1 LICENS
7 RNIYNNN
14 MDHRCNGDSDSQRCE
29 SKQSC
34 VASFSSSFE
43 VYAAVGG
50 DPDTD
55 QVDALFIEAS
65 KAVLNIEDEK
75 PQSSRRRSRRSSLEK
90 TKKRLTTNVDV
101 IDCEKMDLYFS
112 SDDGIRCFSIVVN
125 IRVTSVT
132 GDHESAS
139 TTADNLA
146 LAGGLAVTNG
156 EFAEVVKN
164 IESPIEVLIMEMA
177 PESSTRDV
185 DDDDY
190 DSYDDYSP
198 IRESFSGSFSS
209 DDNDSD
215 GINNS
220 DDEVDVNDDEGG
232 DDLDFYDECNAS
244 VECDD
249 ALVESEIFEESET
262 DINDLSSSMSYFDEF
277 LEVSYRQYLQ
287 DLNRKEVLAKINL
300 SPNTVAD
307 FPSESSDD
315 SPLPITPPYTD
326 EEGSKTRS
334 ERKIKFDPVVRV
346 RNHLSRHDM
355 TPSEVFSYWIG
366 ADESLTNEE
375 RDKMLKVLTDKWTHK
390 KEQEYKEQE
399 ASDISKALLIPVLP
413 GMQQLRDFNES
424 FTYTISVED

>member
-1 LICENS
+1 
-7 RNIYNNN
+7 

-50 DPDTD
+50 DPDAD
-55 QVDALFIEAS
+55 EVDTLFIEAS
-65 KAVLNIEDEK
+65 KAVLNIEDENSGNGT
-75 PQSSRRRSRRSSLEK
+75 QSTRRRTRRSGIEK
-90 TKKRLTTNVDV
+90 TKKRLTANIDV

-146 LAGGLAVTNG
+146 LAAGLAVTNG

-164 IESPIEVLIMEMA
+164 IESPIELLIMEMA

-198 IRESFSGSFSS
+198 IKASFSGSFSS

-215 GINNS
+215 AINNS

-232 DDLDFYDECNAS
+232 DDFDFYEECNAS
-244 VECDD
+244 IECDD
-249 ALVESEIFEESET
+249 AFVDSEIIEESET
-262 DINDLSSSMSYFDEF
+262 DCNDLSSSMSYFDEF
-277 LEVSYRQYLQ
+277 LEISYRQYLQ
-287 DLNRKEVLAKINL
+287 DQNRKEILAKINL

-315 SPLPITPPYTD
+315 SPLPITPPSYTN
-326 EEGSKTRS
+326 EAGSKTRS

-355 TPSEVFSYWIG
+355 TPSEVFSYWSG

-390 KEQEYKEQE
+390 KEQESKEQE
-399 ASDISKALLIPVLP
+399 GSEISKALLIPVLP
-413 GMQQLRDFNES
+413 GMQRLRDFNES